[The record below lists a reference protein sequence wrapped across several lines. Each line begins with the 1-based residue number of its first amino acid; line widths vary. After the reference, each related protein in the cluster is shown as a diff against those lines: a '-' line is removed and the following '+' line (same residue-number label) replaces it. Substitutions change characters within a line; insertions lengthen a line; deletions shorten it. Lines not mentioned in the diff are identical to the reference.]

1 MNTEDPAQSPPESP
15 SVSPEI
21 TAQSHSETPAQ
32 SHSETPAQSHS
43 ETPAQ
48 SHSETPAQSHSETS
62 APAVTGNLDSEFFLE
77 LVGTKTQIPQPGDT
91 HSDNSS
97 GDRFTDLDA
106 GTNQNIEV
114 KKTKIPLHKQGAT
127 KTLLLLGVVSLPM
140 GLVLWMM
147 FGNTGAQSQVSKA
160 PEPQASPPA
169 KEYESDPRF
178 PVVQTKLAIQEQE
191 QQLLAAANKSQQ
203 DADAAKIATNGTTA
217 PSPTSNPPVAKVT
230 QPAKSATPVTPAPEV
245 ITPKSPP
252 TNVQPPI
259 LPSPTPTPAVAKV
272 EPKPSVKPIE
282 TVIKPVKPVIVA
294 TRSSTVVP
302 NVPATRT
309 IPPSGTQSAPTP
321 KPTPPPQVSWQ
332 EATNGAVAVIGSRV
346 DETVAIVPQSPS
358 GQISSN
364 SSPSG
369 RRIIAGQNRIASLIT
384 PFQAIS
390 GEQSQEV
397 LLNLE
402 QGFVDTRGGMSI
414 PANTKIQA
422 QITVA
427 SNGMLRIGD
436 AKIAIGG
443 EERSISLGNLMLV
456 GTNNQPLVAELKQ
469 FNNDEINRRD
479 MQTALIGGLQGLG
492 KILTQSNSQTQI
504 TTSGTAISTTTSNPN
519 VLGGVLDGAS
529 STLVQQW
536 AQRNQAQIQRLE
548 NNARVWFLPS
558 GSKVSLY
565 TTKSFEIN

>member
-1 MNTEDPAQSPPESP
+1 MNTEDPVQSPSESP
-15 SVSPEI
+15 SVFPEI
-21 TAQSHSETPAQ
+21 T
-32 SHSETPAQSHS
+32 
-43 ETPAQ
+43 AQ

-106 GTNQNIEV
+106 GTNEHIEV

-203 DADAAKIATNGTTA
+203 DAEAAKIATTGTTA
-217 PSPTSNPPVAKVT
+217 PSVVPSPVSNPPVTKVT
-230 QPAKSATPVTPAPEV
+230 QPVKSATSETPAPEA
-245 ITPKSPP
+245 IAPKSPP

-259 LPSPTPTPAVAKV
+259 LPSPTPTPAPTRV
-272 EPKPSVKPIE
+272 EPKSSVKPIE
-282 TVIKPVKPVIVA
+282 TVVKPVKPVIA
-294 TRSSTVVP
+294 SRGTVLP
-302 NVPATRT
+302 SVPAPR
-309 IPPSGTQSAPTP
+309 ILAPSGTQSAP

-332 EATNGAVAVIGSRV
+332 EATNGAVGVFGSRV
-346 DETVAIVPQSPS
+346 DKTVVLAPQPA
-358 GQISSN
+358 SSN
-364 SSPSG
+364 SNPSG

-536 AQRNQAQIQRLE
+536 AQRNQTQIQRLE

-558 GSKVSLY
+558 GSRVSLY

>member
-1 MNTEDPAQSPPESP
+1 MNTEDPVQSPSESP
-15 SVSPEI
+15 SVFPEI
-21 TAQSHSETPAQ
+21 T
-32 SHSETPAQSHS
+32 
-43 ETPAQ
+43 AQ

-203 DADAAKIATNGTTA
+203 DADAAKIGTTA
-217 PSPTSNPPVAKVT
+217 PSVVPSPVSNPPVTKVT
-230 QPAKSATPVTPAPEV
+230 QPVKSAISETSAPEV

-259 LPSPTPTPAVAKV
+259 LPSPTPTPAPARV
-272 EPKPSVKPIE
+272 EPKSSVKPIE
-282 TVIKPVKPVIVA
+282 TVVKSVKPVIA
-294 TRSSTVVP
+294 SRGMVVP
-302 NVPATRT
+302 SVPATR
-309 IPPSGTQSAPTP
+309 ILAPSGTQSAPTS

-332 EATNGAVAVIGSRV
+332 EATNGAVGVFGSRV
-346 DETVAIVPQSPS
+346 DKTVAVVPQSPS

-364 SSPSG
+364 SNPSG

-443 EERSISLGNLMLV
+443 EERSIFLGNLMLV

>member
-1 MNTEDPAQSPPESP
+1 VD
-15 SVSPEI
+15 
-21 TAQSHSETPAQ
+21 
-32 SHSETPAQSHS
+32 
-43 ETPAQ
+43 
-48 SHSETPAQSHSETS
+48 
-62 APAVTGNLDSEFFLE
+62 
-77 LVGTKTQIPQPGDT
+77 KT
-91 HSDNSS
+91 
-97 GDRFTDLDA
+97 
-106 GTNQNIEV
+106 
-114 KKTKIPLHKQGAT
+114 
-127 KTLLLLGVVSLPM
+127 
-140 GLVLWMM
+140 
-147 FGNTGAQSQVSKA
+147 
-160 PEPQASPPA
+160 
-169 KEYESDPRF
+169 
-178 PVVQTKLAIQEQE
+178 
-191 QQLLAAANKSQQ
+191 
-203 DADAAKIATNGTTA
+203 
-217 PSPTSNPPVAKVT
+217 
-230 QPAKSATPVTPAPEV
+230 
-245 ITPKSPP
+245 
-252 TNVQPPI
+252 
-259 LPSPTPTPAVAKV
+259 
-272 EPKPSVKPIE
+272 
-282 TVIKPVKPVIVA
+282 
-294 TRSSTVVP
+294 
-302 NVPATRT
+302 
-309 IPPSGTQSAPTP
+309 
-321 KPTPPPQVSWQ
+321 
-332 EATNGAVAVIGSRV
+332 VAV
-346 DETVAIVPQSPS
+346 VPQSPS

-364 SSPSG
+364 STPSG

-436 AKIAIGG
+436 AKISIGG

-558 GSKVSLY
+558 GSRVSLY

>member
-21 TAQSHSETPAQ
+21 TAQSHSETP
-32 SHSETPAQSHS
+32 
-43 ETPAQ
+43 
-48 SHSETPAQSHSETS
+48 

-106 GTNQNIEV
+106 GKNENIEV

-203 DADAAKIATNGTTA
+203 DAEAAKIATTGTTA
-217 PSPTSNPPVAKVT
+217 PSVVPSPVSNPPVTKVT
-230 QPAKSATPVTPAPEV
+230 QPVKSAISETPAPEV

-259 LPSPTPTPAVAKV
+259 LPSPTPTPAPTRV
-272 EPKPSVKPIE
+272 EPKSSVKPIE
-282 TVIKPVKPVIVA
+282 TVVKPVKPVIA
-294 TRSSTVVP
+294 SRGTVLP
-302 NVPATRT
+302 SVPATR
-309 IPPSGTQSAPTP
+309 ILAPSGTQSAP

-332 EATNGAVAVIGSRV
+332 EATNGAVGVFGARV
-346 DETVAIVPQSPS
+346 DKTVAVAPQSPS

-364 SSPSG
+364 SNPSG

-558 GSKVSLY
+558 GSRVSLY

>member
-21 TAQSHSETPAQ
+21 T
-32 SHSETPAQSHS
+32 
-43 ETPAQ
+43 AQ

-97 GDRFTDLDA
+97 GDRSADLDA

-140 GLVLWMM
+140 ALVLWMM

-203 DADAAKIATNGTTA
+203 DAEAAKIATTGTTA
-217 PSPTSNPPVAKVT
+217 PSVTPSPASNPPVTKVT
-230 QPAKSATPVTPAPEV
+230 QPVKSAISETPAPEA
-245 ITPKSPP
+245 IAPKSPP

-259 LPSPTPTPAVAKV
+259 LPSPTPTPAPARV
-272 EPKPSVKPIE
+272 EPKSSVKPIE
-282 TVIKPVKPVIVA
+282 TVVKSVKPVIA
-294 TRSSTVVP
+294 SRGTVLP
-302 NVPATRT
+302 SVPATR
-309 IPPSGTQSAPTP
+309 ILAPSGTQSAPTS

-332 EATNGAVAVIGSRV
+332 EATNGAVGVFGSRV
-346 DETVAIVPQSPS
+346 DKTVAVVPQPA
-358 GQISSN
+358 SSN
-364 SSPSG
+364 SNPSS

-492 KILTQSNSQTQI
+492 KILTQSNNQTQI

-548 NNARVWFLPS
+548 NNARVWFLPA
-558 GSKVSLY
+558 GSRVSLY

>member
-21 TAQSHSETPAQ
+21 T
-32 SHSETPAQSHS
+32 AQSHS

-77 LVGTKTQIPQPGDT
+77 LVGTKTQIPQPGDI

-97 GDRFTDLDA
+97 GDRFTDLDT

-203 DADAAKIATNGTTA
+203 DAEAAKIATTGTAA
-217 PSPTSNPPVAKVT
+217 PSVTPSPASNPPVTKVT
-230 QPAKSATPVTPAPEV
+230 QPVKSAISETPAPEV

-259 LPSPTPTPAVAKV
+259 LPSPTPTPAPTRV
-272 EPKPSVKPIE
+272 EPKSSVKPIE
-282 TVIKPVKPVIVA
+282 TVVKPVKPVIA
-294 TRSSTVVP
+294 SRGTVLP
-302 NVPATRT
+302 SVPATR
-309 IPPSGTQSAPTP
+309 ILAPSGTQSAP

-332 EATNGAVAVIGSRV
+332 EATNGAVGVFGSRV
-346 DETVAIVPQSPS
+346 DKTVAVAPQPA
-358 GQISSN
+358 SSN
-364 SSPSG
+364 SNSSS

-492 KILTQSNSQTQI
+492 KILTQSNNQTQI
-504 TTSGTAISTTTSNPN
+504 TSSGTAISTTTSNPN

-558 GSKVSLY
+558 GSRVSLY
-565 TTKSFEIN
+565 STKSFEIN

>member
-1 MNTEDPAQSPPESP
+1 
-15 SVSPEI
+15 
-21 TAQSHSETPAQ
+21 
-32 SHSETPAQSHS
+32 
-43 ETPAQ
+43 
-48 SHSETPAQSHSETS
+48 
-62 APAVTGNLDSEFFLE
+62 
-77 LVGTKTQIPQPGDT
+77 
-91 HSDNSS
+91 
-97 GDRFTDLDA
+97 
-106 GTNQNIEV
+106 
-114 KKTKIPLHKQGAT
+114 
-127 KTLLLLGVVSLPM
+127 
-140 GLVLWMM
+140 
-147 FGNTGAQSQVSKA
+147 
-160 PEPQASPPA
+160 
-169 KEYESDPRF
+169 
-178 PVVQTKLAIQEQE
+178 
-191 QQLLAAANKSQQ
+191 LLAAANKSQQ
-203 DADAAKIATNGTTA
+203 DAEAAKIATTGTTA
-217 PSPTSNPPVAKVT
+217 TSVVPSPVSNPPVTKVT
-230 QPAKSATPVTPAPEV
+230 QPVKSAISETPAPEV

-259 LPSPTPTPAVAKV
+259 LPSPTPTPAPTRV
-272 EPKPSVKPIE
+272 EPKSSGKPIE
-282 TVIKPVKPVIVA
+282 TIVKLVKPVIVS
-294 TRSSTVVP
+294 RGTVLP
-302 NVPATRT
+302 SVPATR
-309 IPPSGTQSAPTP
+309 ILAPSGTQSAPTS

-332 EATNGAVAVIGSRV
+332 EATNGAVGVFGSRV
-346 DETVAIVPQSPS
+346 DKTVAVAPQSPS

-364 SSPSG
+364 SNPSG

-504 TTSGTAISTTTSNPN
+504 TTSGAAISTTTSNPN

-558 GSKVSLY
+558 GSRVSLY

>member
-15 SVSPEI
+15 SVSSEI
-21 TAQSHSETPAQ
+21 TAQSHSEI
-32 SHSETPAQSHS
+32 
-43 ETPAQ
+43 
-48 SHSETPAQSHSETS
+48 PAQSHSETS
-62 APAVTGNLDSEFFLE
+62 APSVTGNLDSEFFLE

-97 GDRFTDLDA
+97 GDRSADLDA
-106 GTNQNIEV
+106 GTNENIEV

-127 KTLLLLGVVSLPM
+127 KTLLLLGVVSMPM

-147 FGNTGAQSQVSKA
+147 FGNTGAQSQVAKA

-178 PVVQTKLAIQEQE
+178 PIVQTKLAMQDQER
-191 QQLLAAANKSQQ
+191 QLLAAANKSQQ
-203 DADAAKIATNGTTA
+203 DAEAAKIATTATTA
-217 PSPTSNPPVAKVT
+217 PSVTPSPASNPPVANVT
-230 QPAKSATPVTPAPEV
+230 QPVKSVASETPAPEL

-259 LPSPTPTPAVAKV
+259 LPSPTPASTRV
-272 EPKPSVKPIE
+272 EPKSTVKPIE
-282 TVIKPVKPVIVA
+282 TVVKPVKPVIA
-294 TRSSTVVP
+294 SRGTVVP
-302 NVPATRT
+302 SAPATR
-309 IPPSGTQSAPTP
+309 ILAPSGTQSVP

-332 EATNGAVAVIGSRV
+332 EATNGAVGVFGARV
-346 DETVAIVPQSPS
+346 DKTVAVAPQPA
-358 GQISSN
+358 SN
-364 SSPSG
+364 NSAQFG

-548 NNARVWFLPS
+548 NNARVWFLPA
-558 GSKVSLY
+558 GSRVSIY

>member
-15 SVSPEI
+15 SVSSEI
-21 TAQSHSETPAQ
+21 TAQSHSEI
-32 SHSETPAQSHS
+32 
-43 ETPAQ
+43 
-48 SHSETPAQSHSETS
+48 PAQSHSETS
-62 APAVTGNLDSEFFLE
+62 APSVTGNLDSEFFLE

-97 GDRFTDLDA
+97 GDRSADLDA
-106 GTNQNIEV
+106 GTNENIEV

-127 KTLLLLGVVSLPM
+127 KTLLLLGVVSMPM

-147 FGNTGAQSQVSKA
+147 FGNTGAQSQVAKA

-178 PVVQTKLAIQEQE
+178 PIVQTKLAMQDQER
-191 QQLLAAANKSQQ
+191 QLLAAANKSQQ
-203 DADAAKIATNGTTA
+203 DAEAAKIATTATTA
-217 PSPTSNPPVAKVT
+217 PSVTPSPASNPPVANVT
-230 QPAKSATPVTPAPEV
+230 QPVKSVASETPAPEL

-259 LPSPTPTPAVAKV
+259 LPSPTPASTRV
-272 EPKPSVKPIE
+272 EPKSTVKPIE
-282 TVIKPVKPVIVA
+282 TVVKPVKPVIA
-294 TRSSTVVP
+294 SRGTVVP
-302 NVPATRT
+302 SAPATR
-309 IPPSGTQSAPTP
+309 ILAPSGTQSVP

-332 EATNGAVAVIGSRV
+332 EATNGAVGVFGARV
-346 DETVAIVPQSPS
+346 DKTVAVAPQPA
-358 GQISSN
+358 SSN
-364 SSPSG
+364 STPSG

-548 NNARVWFLPS
+548 NNARVWFLPA
-558 GSKVSLY
+558 GSRVSIY

>member
-1 MNTEDPAQSPPESP
+1 MNTEDPVQSPPESP
-15 SVSPEI
+15 SPAPEI
-21 TAQSHSETPAQ
+21 TAQSHSETP
-32 SHSETPAQSHS
+32 
-43 ETPAQ
+43 
-48 SHSETPAQSHSETS
+48 

-91 HSDNSS
+91 HPDHSS
-97 GDRFTDLDA
+97 GDRSTDPDA
-106 GTNQNIEV
+106 GANENV
-114 KKTKIPLHKQGAT
+114 AVNKTKIPLHKRGSI
-127 KTLLLLGVVSLPM
+127 KTLLLIGVVSVPM
-140 GLVLWMM
+140 AFVLWMM
-147 FGNTGAQSQVSKA
+147 FGNTGVQSQVTKT
-160 PEPQASPPA
+160 PEPQASPPT

-203 DADAAKIATNGTTA
+203 DAEAAKIATNSTTA
-217 PSPTSNPPVAKVT
+217 PSVIPAPTSNPPVAKVT
-230 QPAKSATPVTPAPEV
+230 QPVKSAISATPAPEV
-245 ITPKSPP
+245 ITPQSPP

-259 LPSPTPTPAVAKV
+259 LPSRTSTAAPTRV
-272 EPKPSVKPIE
+272 EPKSSVKPIE
-282 TVIKPVKPVIVA
+282 TVVKPVIVA
-294 TRSSTVVP
+294 TRSSTVAP
-302 NVPATRT
+302 NVPATR
-309 IPPSGTQSAPTP
+309 ILAPSDPIP
-321 KPTPPPQVSWQ
+321 KPTQVSWQ
-332 EATNGAVAVIGSRV
+332 EATNGAVGVFGSRV
-346 DETVAIVPQSPS
+346 DKTVAVVPQPA
-358 GQISSN
+358 SSN
-364 SSPSG
+364 SNPSG

-443 EERSISLGNLMLV
+443 QEHSISLGNLMLV
-456 GTNNQPLVAELKQ
+456 GINNQPLVAELKQ

-504 TTSGTAISTTTSNPN
+504 TSSGTAISTTTSNPN

-558 GSKVSLY
+558 GSRVSLY